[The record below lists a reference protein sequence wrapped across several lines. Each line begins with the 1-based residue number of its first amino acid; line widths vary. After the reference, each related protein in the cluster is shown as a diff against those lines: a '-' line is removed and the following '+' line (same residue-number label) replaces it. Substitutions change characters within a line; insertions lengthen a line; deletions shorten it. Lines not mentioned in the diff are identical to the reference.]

1 MLFFDTDWMWSFLA
15 AGVHIGKVMVDTSAA
30 PKKQHTD
37 NCLGPKR
44 APAPFTERP
53 RGGAQP
59 GPPQAGAC
67 TLLQVTLPTS
77 VFCTAPLQRS

>member
-1 MLFFDTDWMWSFLA
+1 MLLFERDYMWSFLA

-44 APAPFTERP
+44 APAPSQNGHEVVP
-53 RGGAQP
+53 S
-59 GPPQAGAC
+59 
-67 TLLQVTLPTS
+67 L
-77 VFCTAPLQRS
+77 APLRLEPALFFR